1 MRYENR
7 YAIVGKD
14 GFLDGEVPTLYK
26 TFEDAQRVCDS
37 LDDSECFV
45 DVVYD
50 VMVTDESERMREVLD
65 ALRTAK
71 KMLDGDVTPN
81 EEIVRTAIETTL
93 KMVELVLT
101 NLETASKTGGV
112 ERMAT
117 VTQSQLKEICER
129 AAAKVPRFNG
139 LIVWAGFDKDQLQ
152 SIRWWRTTMSLHILV
167 PRAIKDAGAKAVE
180 EYVDVAF
187 SKAQGEDA
195 HPSRDALRQIEKS
208 CTKDANREIWM
219 ASMGFDADCIDWD
232 LTDAARMAADDPV
245 WAERLIVVMP
255 DTVKDPQN
263 SLLYLTIFAEDDE
276 QVIKGLA
283 ELSIGTDILTG
294 AVVGEVARMAYSMNG
309 HAPFFGTGKEA
320 RAYAL
325 AHPESMCD
333 VDWQGSKA
341 GVIEI
346 RFDGTAVGI
355 ILLPPEGRADFC
367 AYWAPED
374 SDSAYPLS
382 NDGSYD
388 PDDIFQICFEPKI
401 FLRPRYLQ
409 MSREFNDFG
418 GREIG
423 FENEERA
430 YRWFFN
436 MADVGIEA
444 GVVNADGK
452 EIGFLTKLP
461 MGSDGRSE
469 KTVLITEKKCREVFP
484 TGRVGKPFNR
494 DTYLRSI
501 ENGDNR
507 AVSVMRVSDS
517 DYLLKISKK
526 DAFKKKLDD
535 VDAIIANGKGV
546 ERMYDVERGIHFKPR
561 RDMGRLPGSET
572 PAIKEEPVVV
582 ALSAKNIQGCQI
594 VYGILLT
601 KGRMNYNS
609 IGSLVDH
616 TTNWVKFHVNI
627 LKGLGLIESEKMG
640 PYVQSP
646 VECYALADA
655 PLPEGWTVEEIISRA
670 NALQPVDREKAS
682 RDDSFGADIIEIFS
696 KDPVVLES
704 AVPAW
709 EGFRQDL
716 IALDCRN
723 QPEIKK
729 IVKDLIRLSERRLS
743 NISYQC
749 PVCGGKVTKT
759 KTGVKCA
766 GKCKISIDAP
776 DSKTAMEYL
785 ALIGK
790 GKRGVVE

>member
-1 MRYENR
+1 M
-7 YAIVGKD
+7 
-14 GFLDGEVPTLYK
+14 T
-26 TFEDAQRVCDS
+26 
-37 LDDSECFV
+37 
-45 DVVYD
+45 
-50 VMVTDESERMREVLD
+50 
-65 ALRTAK
+65 
-71 KMLDGDVTPN
+71 
-81 EEIVRTAIETTL
+81 
-93 KMVELVLT
+93 
-101 NLETASKTGGV
+101 
-112 ERMAT
+112 
-117 VTQSQLKEICER
+117 
-129 AAAKVPRFNG
+129 
-139 LIVWAGFDKDQLQ
+139 
-152 SIRWWRTTMSLHILV
+152 
-167 PRAIKDAGAKAVE
+167 
-180 EYVDVAF
+180 
-187 SKAQGEDA
+187 
-195 HPSRDALRQIEKS
+195 
-208 CTKDANREIWM
+208 
-219 ASMGFDADCIDWD
+219 
-232 LTDAARMAADDPV
+232 
-245 WAERLIVVMP
+245 
-255 DTVKDPQN
+255 
-263 SLLYLTIFAEDDE
+263 
-276 QVIKGLA
+276 
-283 ELSIGTDILTG
+283 
-294 AVVGEVARMAYSMNG
+294 YSVNG

-325 AHPESMCD
+325 AHPESIFD

-341 GVIEI
+341 GVMEI
-346 RFDGTAVGI
+346 RFDGKTIGAV
-355 ILLPPEGRADFC
+355 LLPPEGRADFC
-367 AYWAPED
+367 AYWTPED

-382 NDGSYD
+382 DDGSYD
-388 PDDIFQICFEPKI
+388 PDDIFQICFEPRV

-430 YRWFFN
+430 YRWFFH

-452 EIGFLTKLP
+452 EIGFLSKLP

-469 KTVLITEKKCREVFP
+469 KTVLIVGKKCREVFP
-484 TGRVGKPFNR
+484 TGRVGKPFDR
-494 DTYLRSI
+494 EAYLRSI
-501 ENGDNR
+501 ENGGNR
-507 AVSVMRVSDS
+507 AVSVMRVSES

-561 RDMGRLPGSET
+561 RDMDRLPGSET

-582 ALSAKNIQGCQI
+582 DVMVQPAEGVLDEGIASAVSVESLSAKNVQGCQI

-609 IGSLVDH
+609 IGSLADH

-646 VECYALADA
+646 VECYVLADA
-655 PLPEGWTVEEIISRA
+655 PLPEGWNVEEIISRA

-704 AVPAW
+704 AIPAW

-729 IVKDLIRLSERRLS
+729 IVRDLIRLSEKRLS